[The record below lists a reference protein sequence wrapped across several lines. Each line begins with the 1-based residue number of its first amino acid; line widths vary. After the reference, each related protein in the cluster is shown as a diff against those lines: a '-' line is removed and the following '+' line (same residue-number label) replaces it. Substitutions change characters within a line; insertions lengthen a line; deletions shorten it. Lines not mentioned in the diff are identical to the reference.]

1 MCYGTLEIWVWK
13 DGEPELWTEGNG
25 HLPWGKAKPNLKGCG
40 AKEEE
45 KEDEEEEEEE
55 EEEEA
60 DEEGGYVSSLPAVVL
75 P

>member
-45 KEDEEEEEEE
+45 KEDEEEEE
-55 EEEEA
+55 
-60 DEEGGYVSSLPAVVL
+60 DKEEGEEGLGSVPMRNKTAVS
-75 P
+75 